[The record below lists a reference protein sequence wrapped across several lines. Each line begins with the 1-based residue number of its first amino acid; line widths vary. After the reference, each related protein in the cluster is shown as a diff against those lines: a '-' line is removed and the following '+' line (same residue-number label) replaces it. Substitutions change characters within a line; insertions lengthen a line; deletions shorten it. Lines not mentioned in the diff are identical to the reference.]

1 MQILAQARDSPGQS
15 LIRSGAF
22 PTLLKCIVRNIDNHM
37 ANWKVIALISGN
49 IEAVS
54 GAAAQDRPGAHEWV
68 VWQGTAADKA
78 EALQRAEKA
87 DPRVDL
93 EWMRIRYEMDLNKR

>member
-1 MQILAQARDSPGQS
+1 MLC
-15 LIRSGAF
+15 AF
-22 PTLLKCIVRNIDNHM
+22 PTLLNCIARNIGNHM
-37 ANWKVIALISGN
+37 ADWKVIALINGE

-54 GAAAQDRPGAHEWV
+54 GPAAQDRPGAHEWM

-78 EALQRAEKA
+78 EALQSAEKA

-93 EWMRIRYEMDLNKR
+93 EWMRIRYERDLNKR